1 MLVPG
6 SYDISAV
13 CGDTFVQRFRFV
25 LNDDYM
31 ILYTVDPKIQIKN
44 SNDEVITEFTLAPPG
59 TSRVGVHALQ
69 VLSDDILLW
78 EMSTDD
84 TNSIVPGTYKY
95 SLELLFG
102 TMRATMVTGNINFTV
117 EGV

>member
-6 SYDISAV
+6 SYDIEAV
-13 CGDTFVQRFRFV
+13 SGDTFTQRFRFV

-31 ILYTVDPKIQIKN
+31 ILYTVDPKIQILTA
-44 SNDEVITEFTLAPPG
+44 NDEVVTEFTLAPAG
-59 TSRVGVHALQ
+59 TSRSGVHALQ

-78 EMSTDD
+78 EMSSDD
-84 TNSIVPGTYKY
+84 TNSITPGSYKY
-95 SLELLFG
+95 NLELLFG